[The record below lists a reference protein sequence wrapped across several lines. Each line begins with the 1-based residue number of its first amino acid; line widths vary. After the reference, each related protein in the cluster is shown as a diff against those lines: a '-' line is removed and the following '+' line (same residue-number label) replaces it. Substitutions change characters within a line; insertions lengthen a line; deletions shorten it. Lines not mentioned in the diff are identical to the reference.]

1 VRTRLLRITWVLVTN
16 GIAAYFALYGSADV
30 HYMQRLKGLLVTNQP
45 VGLTWQ
51 DYSRAAAPLLGILLE
66 LLGIAL
72 AKYVNIGYFAVLVLV
87 WGTICLYNRHD
98 LHAHVYSF
106 LYFFMALLVVFAD
119 LRLYRN
125 RSLATSTVP

>member
-16 GIAAYFALYGSADV
+16 GMAAYFALYGSADV
-30 HYMQRLKGLLVTNQP
+30 QRLKGLLVTNQP

-51 DYSRAAAPLLGILLE
+51 DYSRAAVPLIGILLE
-66 LLGIAL
+66 VFGIAL

-87 WGTICLYNRHD
+87 WGTICLYNWHD
-98 LHAHVYSF
+98 LHARVYSF
-106 LYFFMALLVVFAD
+106 LGFFLALLVACAD

-125 RSLATSTVP
+125 RSLATNTVP